1 MTLPN
6 HSRSHSAILQG
17 KKKINQKQQ
26 ESFPYDR
33 SLALTP
39 LSLVLPHVQPT
50 AQEHCFC
57 GTTSTGDQSTSV
69 CSHITAIFKQP
80 KCLHTQTKISAP
92 CAHAPAN
99 SEMFAAC
106 YLLFMCASPV
116 RDVIVQGGRCLQFGH
131 IMVHFGVTWER
142 KNCAVIRVLSTGLQ
156 AGGLQASGEIAM
168 FKLNFSAFFRLNRMS
183 SRTGL
188 QHIEAQNKLQDIF
201 CQDRPVYLD
210 FVFTYFL
217 VVTSHNFN
225 SICNCSAENTIENR
239 TLAARSIQ
247 VSTSTSPLCNPQ
259 SRVCH

>member
-1 MTLPN
+1 MNTLPSFSSLASTDLTFQRKVTLPN

-39 LSLVLPHVQPT
+39 LSLVLPRVQPT

-57 GTTSTGDQSTSV
+57 GTTSTGDQTTSV

-131 IMVHFGVTWER
+131 IMVHFGVT
-142 KNCAVIRVLSTGLQ
+142 
-156 AGGLQASGEIAM
+156 
-168 FKLNFSAFFRLNRMS
+168 
-183 SRTGL
+183 
-188 QHIEAQNKLQDIF
+188 
-201 CQDRPVYLD
+201 
-210 FVFTYFL
+210 
-217 VVTSHNFN
+217 
-225 SICNCSAENTIENR
+225 
-239 TLAARSIQ
+239 
-247 VSTSTSPLCNPQ
+247 
-259 SRVCH
+259 